1 MGARP
6 TDDQG
11 QAMKLTG
18 SYLAIV
24 IRQALIARPSR
35 LLSNAAVSPP
45 AIQFALSRG
54 SCSLIS
60 SSGSSTS
67 SRLASLAAG

>member
-1 MGARP
+1 MGAGP

-18 SYLAIV
+18 SYFAIV

-35 LLSNAAVSPP
+35 LLRNAAVSPP
-45 AIQFALSRG
+45 EIQFALSSG
-54 SCSLIS
+54 SC
-60 SSGSSTS
+60 
-67 SRLASLAAG
+67 